1 MKTFQFGSALIA
13 VLAASSLANAQRYE
27 LTGNHVALYNLAG
40 NIRIEA
46 GSGSVTVLEV
56 TKGGR
61 DAERLTVRS
70 SALDG
75 VPTLR
80 VIYPGDEIVA
90 SQLERGSN
98 TNLRVDEEGTFG
110 RSRDGRRVNIRSG
123 DRADRDALHAQA
135 DLVVRVPANV
145 RVDAHLAVG
154 KITATNVNGELELE
168 TSAGDITVSG
178 SRGKVNAESASGDI
192 SVTNVEGD
200 LELESA
206 SGGIT
211 VDGARSTSIDIEVA
225 SGSIRVANAQATD
238 IDLETASGDIRVTR
252 TRAPTLKAESASG
265 SVRAELDGE
274 IRSVELETAS
284 GTAEA
289 VLSAGFAGEVEMET
303 ASGSIDVD
311 FPLNV
316 TTQRRNHLRGTVGS
330 GGSARVSLSSASGD
344 VRLLRR

>member
-46 GSGSVTVLEV
+46 GSGSETVVEV

-80 VIYPGDEIVA
+80 VIYPSDEIVA

-135 DLVVRVPANV
+135 D
-145 RVDAHLAVG
+145 
-154 KITATNVNGELELE
+154 
-168 TSAGDITVSG
+168 
-178 SRGKVNAESASGDI
+178 
-192 SVTNVEGD
+192 
-200 LELESA
+200 
-206 SGGIT
+206 
-211 VDGARSTSIDIEVA
+211 
-225 SGSIRVANAQATD
+225 
-238 IDLETASGDIRVTR
+238 
-252 TRAPTLKAESASG
+252 
-265 SVRAELDGE
+265 
-274 IRSVELETAS
+274 
-284 GTAEA
+284 
-289 VLSAGFAGEVEMET
+289 
-303 ASGSIDVD
+303 
-311 FPLNV
+311 
-316 TTQRRNHLRGTVGS
+316 
-330 GGSARVSLSSASGD
+330 
-344 VRLLRR
+344 